1 MRYETRV
8 ITPKS
13 SGQVWARLVDVESWP
28 ALIETYR
35 SVRRLDDGPLAVGSR
50 ARVEQVGLRPGEW
63 TVSEL
68 VEGRAFTWR
77 SRQPG
82 VSVVAWHRVE
92 PVPDGGCRLAL
103 GIEMRGPLA
112 GLVGWLLSGRTRH
125 YVDLEAVR
133 FAAPDGATARSS

>member
-1 MRYETRV
+1 MRYETTV
-8 ITPKS
+8 MTPKNPD
-13 SGQVWARLVDVESWP
+13 QVWTSLVDVERWP

-68 VEGRAFTWR
+68 VEGRAFSWQ
-77 SRQPG
+77 SLQPG

-92 PVPDGGCRLAL
+92 PAPDGGCRLTL

-112 GLVGWLLSGRTRH
+112 GLVGWLLKGRTRR
-125 YVDLEAVR
+125 YVDLEAAR
-133 FAAPDGATARSS
+133 FAAPDGASARSS